1 MTKNTHPL
9 VAPLPAITPVI
20 NVDPTFLS
28 RSVIGPISISGA
40 PATDHWPFERPLVRR
55 RIANGPSQAEI
66 ARAIRA
72 VKQAGGGFDVEVMP
86 DRIRLAASQGGGPGT
101 APKSKKSRDF
111 VL

>member
-1 MTKNTHPL
+1 MTKNAQPL
-9 VAPLPAITPVI
+9 VAPLSAISPMT
-20 NVDPTFLS
+20 NVQLSFLS
-28 RSVIGPISISGA
+28 RSEIGPISVSRV
-40 PATDHWPFERPLVRR
+40 PAIDHWLLEQPPARR

-86 DRIRLAASQGGGPGT
+86 DRSRLAASQGGGPGT